1 LGQQYTEVLCEIA
14 QTFATGRNVTRS
26 VMLASFPG
34 RLTLFSLSLQ
44 KESAQ
49 WAAYEME
56 LLWNNNLL
64 KRRVMM
70 VEIATQNNH

>member
-1 LGQQYTEVLCEIA
+1 
-14 QTFATGRNVTRS
+14 
-26 VMLASFPG
+26 MLASFPG